1 MSCRLGVQV
10 TMGSTGK
17 LEEIDLSPAFKL
29 VCGCFC
35 APPPSGWLHHPP
47 AAQLETCCGPNIL
60 KSSHPLDLLPSQS
73 LGCVLSTSSIA
84 LLQSPLLNLHGQH
97 SVSLPQSRALCL
109 QALSLPPIYLQRSLC
124 SDFLERKKKYKSICV
139 IL

>member
-17 LEEIDLSPAFKL
+17 LEGIDLSPAFKL
-29 VCGCFC
+29 VCGCSC
-35 APPPSGWLHHPP
+35 APPPSGWPHHPP
-47 AAQLETCCGPNIL
+47 AAQLETCCDPNIL

-97 SVSLPQSRALCL
+97 SGTVSPFPSPGHCASRLFPFLQSV
-109 QALSLPPIYLQRSLC
+109 YLQRSLC
-124 SDFLERKKKYKSICV
+124 SDF
-139 IL
+139 